1 MPLTANRPPPV
12 FDSGRRS
19 AQPEILDGPVESA
32 ELADILRDLARF
44 NGAMLGHWPV
54 LRWLERAAAAVPAD
68 TPLTLLDVGCGYGDL
83 LRAVRRWA
91 RKRGRAMKLIGID
104 LSPQVVEI
112 ARNATEAADE
122 IEYQAVDIFDYRPG
136 GAIDFVVTSLVAH
149 HLPDVMIVRFLRW
162 MEASARRGWLIYD
175 LQRNAVPFYFIAL
188 AGALLRLHPV
198 VVYDGRVSVARSLTR
213 TEWRARIAEAGLD
226 QRAVELGWFMFRFA
240 LGRLK

>member
-1 MPLTANRPPPV
+1 MQLTANRPPPV

-19 AQPEILDGPVESA
+19 PQPEILDGPVESA

-54 LRWLERAAAAVPAD
+54 LRWLERAAAALPAD
-68 TPLTLLDVGCGYGDL
+68 KSLILLDVGCGYGDL

-91 RKRGRAMKLIGID
+91 RKRGRAMTLIGID

-112 ARNATEAADE
+112 ARNATEPADE
-122 IEYQAVDIFDYRPG
+122 IEYRAVDIFGYQPG
-136 GAIDFVVTSLVAH
+136 GAIDFAVTSLVAH
-149 HLPDVMIVRFLRW
+149 HLPNAMIVRFLRW
-162 MEASARRGWLIYD
+162 MEASARRGWMIYD
-175 LQRNAVPFYFIAL
+175 LQRNVVPFYFIAL

-213 TEWRARIAEAGLD
+213 AEWRVRIAEAGLD
-226 QRAVELGWFMFRFA
+226 QSAVDLRWFMFRFA
-240 LGRLK
+240 IGRLK